1 MEKLDLEY
9 RRNNYVDNYIE
20 KYGENP
26 TYSVITHGC
35 QMNENDSGKI
45 KALLESMGFVESL
58 NKLEADFIIFNTCL
72 VRDNAEQKVF
82 GQLGSLKNLKNQN
95 PDMLIAVCGCM
106 MQTGDAKEVIR
117 KKYKNVDIIF
127 GVNNISSLPILI
139 ERHLSSGQLEIDTSV
154 NDDIDEIV
162 TTKRDNNING
172 YVNIM
177 TGCNNFCTYCIVP
190 YARGRENS
198 RSLSSIVKEVE
209 QMVADGYK
217 EVTLLGQNVNSY
229 GKNLDKPVSFT
240 ELLKTIDDIDGL
252 ERIRFLTSH
261 PKDISDELIDAM
273 GSLDKVCEN
282 IHLPFQAG
290 SNSVL
295 KRMNRKYTRE
305 DYLEIIGKL
314 RKSCPE
320 ITFSTDIIV
329 GFPGESEEDFQ
340 KTLDLVKEVR
350 YEQAFTFKY
359 NRRPGTKADLF
370 EDQVDEA
377 VKQDRFERLLDVLYP
392 IFYEENKKYLDTD
405 QEVLIEGLSKN
416 NPDILTGRTRTFKLV
431 NVKADKSLIGKLVN
445 VHITDFNSFA
455 LSGEYRS

>member
-9 RRNNYVDNYIE
+9 RKNDYVDNYVK
-20 KYGENP
+20 KYGNKP
-26 TYSVITHGC
+26 SYSVVTHGC

-45 KALLESMGFVESL
+45 KALLESMGFVESAD
-58 NKLEADFIIFNTCL
+58 KLKADFIIFNTCL

-82 GQLGSLKNLKNQN
+82 GQLGSLKNLKKEN

-106 MQTGDAKEVIR
+106 MQTGDAKDIIR
-117 KKYKNVDIIF
+117 EKYKNVDIIF
-127 GVNNISSLPILI
+127 GVNNISSLPSLI
-139 ERHLSSGQLEIDTSV
+139 ERHLASGELEIDTSV
-154 NDDIDEIV
+154 SDDIDQIV

-190 YARGRENS
+190 YARGREKS
-198 RSLSSIVKEVE
+198 RSVASIVSEVE
-209 QMVADGYK
+209 DMVSRGYK

-229 GKNLDKPVSFT
+229 GKNLEEPVTFT
-240 ELLKTIDDIDGL
+240 ELLKIINDIDGL

-261 PKDISDELIDAM
+261 PKDISDDLIEAI

-290 SNSVL
+290 SNAVL

-305 DYLEIIGKL
+305 DYLEIIAKL
-314 RKSCPE
+314 RKACPD

-329 GFPGESEEDFQ
+329 GFPGETEEDFQ
-340 KTLDLVKEVR
+340 DTLDLVKQVR

-370 EDQVDEA
+370 EDQIDED
-377 VKQDRFERLLDVLYP
+377 VKQDRFQRLLDVLYP
-392 IFYEENKKYLDTD
+392 IFYEENKKYLNTD
-405 QEVLIEGLSKN
+405 QEVLIEGVSKN

-431 NVKADKSLIGKLVN
+431 NVKGDKSLIGKLVN
-445 VHITDFNSFA
+445 VHINDFNSFA
-455 LSGEYRS
+455 LSGEYRR